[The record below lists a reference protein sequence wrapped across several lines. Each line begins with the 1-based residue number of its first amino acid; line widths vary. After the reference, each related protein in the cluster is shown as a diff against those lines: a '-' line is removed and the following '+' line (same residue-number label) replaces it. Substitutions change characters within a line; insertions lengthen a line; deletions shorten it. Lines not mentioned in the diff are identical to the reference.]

1 MVVRGGGETGMT
13 DDRDYFERRAET
25 EIKLA
30 QRATHARAVSAHYQM
45 ASAYLDRIHGD
56 TPRPAPNFLDS

>member
-1 MVVRGGGETGMT
+1 MS

-30 QRATHARAVSAHYQM
+30 QRATHASAVNAHYQM
-45 ASAYLDRIHGD
+45 ASAYLDRIHGE